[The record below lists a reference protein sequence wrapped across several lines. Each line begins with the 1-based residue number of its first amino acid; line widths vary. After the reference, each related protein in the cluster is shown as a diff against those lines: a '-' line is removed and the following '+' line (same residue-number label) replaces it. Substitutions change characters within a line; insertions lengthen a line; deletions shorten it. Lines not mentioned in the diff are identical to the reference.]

1 MNYIDLLPVVICTIT
16 GWVSISAF
24 ASLVGIPIR
33 VTSSATG
40 LKICVLTAG
49 IKKCKPI
56 NKKKKKKHDKILLT
70 AKSEWNST
78 DVLISNKALI
88 DSSISHDEFLL
99 VNNVLKN
106 FMIWRKKLNKSSDY
120 I

>member
-1 MNYIDLLPVVICTIT
+1 MNYIDLLPAVICTIT

-78 DVLISNKALI
+78 EVQISNKALI
-88 DSSISHDEFLL
+88 DSSICHDEFLL
-99 VNNVLKN
+99 IDNVLKEFYDMEEEIN
-106 FMIWRKKLNKSSDY
+106 
-120 I
+120 

>member
-1 MNYIDLLPVVICTIT
+1 MNYIDLLPDVISTIT
-16 GWVSISAF
+16 GCVSISAF
-24 ASLVGIPIR
+24 ASLVAIPIG

-40 LKICVLTAG
+40 LKICVITAK

-56 NKKKKKKHDKILLT
+56 NKKKKKKHDKIQLT

>member
-1 MNYIDLLPVVICTIT
+1 MNYIDLLPVVISTIT

-40 LKICVLTAG
+40 LKICVIPAG

-78 DVLISNKALI
+78 EVLISNKALI
-88 DSSISHDEFLL
+88 DSIISHDEFLL
-99 VNNVLKN
+99 VNNVLKEFYN
-106 FMIWRKKLNKSSDY
+106 MKEEIN
-120 I
+120 